1 MNKTVIGI
9 DPGANG
15 AISFTTTNDK
25 IRKKNRVT
33 PYKCH
38 KLIHGRTI
46 ICTMAKSAYNRG
58 EFKEIVAYIEKVH
71 AMPHDGR
78 SSLFKFGVNYGIWL
92 GILDAKGIKTIEVSP
107 QKWMRWW
114 ETKLGIK
121 LPKEKKDRKNKLKEI
136 ASDYI
141 DIDQKT
147 TLWNA
152 DSILITMYGVYAEK
166 EGEIDVSKRSKSKV

>member
-25 IRKKNRVT
+25 IRKSNGVS
-33 PYKCH
+33 PWKCH
-38 KLIHGRTI
+38 KLLAGRTL
-46 ICTMAKSAYNRG
+46 ICTMAKTAYH
-58 EFKEIVAYIEKVH
+58 KEIVAYIEKVH

-166 EGEIDVSKRSKSKV
+166 EGEIDGSKTNKGKI

>member
-9 DPGANG
+9 DPGASG

-25 IRKKNRVT
+25 IRKKNGVNT
-33 PYKCH
+33 YKCH
-38 KLIHGRTI
+38 ELISGRRLIVSMATTAFKTDKTI
-46 ICTMAKSAYNRG
+46 
-58 EFKEIVAYIEKVH
+58 AYIEKVH

-78 SSLFKFGVNYGIWL
+78 SSLFKFGVNYGAWL
-92 GILDAKGIKTIEVSP
+92 GILHTNYEINGIVQVSP
-107 QKWMRWW
+107 QKWMKWW

-141 DIDQKT
+141 DNTQKT

-152 DSILITMYGVYAEK
+152 DSILITMYGVYTEK
-166 EGEIDVSKRSKSKV
+166 ERENG

>member
-9 DPGANG
+9 DPGASG
-15 AISFTTTNDK
+15 AISFTSTDNK
-25 IRKKNRVT
+25 IRKKNGVT

-38 KLIHGRTI
+38 ELIHGRTI
-46 ICTMAKSAYNRG
+46 ICKMSKTAYH
-58 EFKEIVAYIEKVH
+58 KETIAYIEKVH

-78 SSLFKFGVNYGIWL
+78 SSLFKFGVNYGVWL
-92 GILDAKGIKTIEVSP
+92 GILDAEEIRTIEVSP

-152 DSILITMYGVYAEK
+152 DSILITMYGVYTEK
-166 EGEIDVSKRSKSKV
+166 EGG

>member
-1 MNKTVIGI
+1 MNMNDKTIIGI

-15 AISFTTTNDK
+15 AISFTTTDNK
-25 IRKKNRVT
+25 IRKKNGVT

-46 ICTMAKSAYNRG
+46 ICTMAKQAYH
-58 EFKEIVAYIEKVH
+58 KKIVAYIEKVH
-71 AMPHDGR
+71 AMPHDCR
-78 SSLFKFGVNYGIWL
+78 SSLFKFGVNYGICL

-107 QKWMRWW
+107 QKWMKWW
-114 ETKLGIK
+114 ETKLDIK

-141 DIDQKT
+141 DNEQKT

-166 EGEIDVSKRSKSKV
+166 GEQ

>member
-1 MNKTVIGI
+1 MNMNDKTIIGI

-15 AISFTTTNDK
+15 AISFTTTDNK
-25 IRKKNRVT
+25 IRKKNGVT

-46 ICTMAKSAYNRG
+46 ICTMAKQAYH
-58 EFKEIVAYIEKVH
+58 KKTVAYIEKVH

-92 GILDAKGIKTIEVSP
+92 GILDAKAIKTIEVSP
-107 QKWMRWW
+107 QKWMKWW

-136 ASDYI
+136 AFDYI

-166 EGEIDVSKRSKSKV
+166 EKNVSKGN